1 MPPFPTEQWLQEY
14 RRYLNDSDAFAELG
28 EGWGEGFDGDVL
40 YVITD
45 LPTEETTLGELPA
58 EVLDGLPD
66 HVYETV
72 SDVAVADA
80 PETFAPIQSGIPE
93 DLADKLDQLESH
105 VVDGTVYAYVGLED
119 GRCTGVE
126 VVDGPEARETGFV
139 MRGPYE
145 VWRDIVDGR
154 PSSSAVL
161 SRDLTVSGNRL
172 RRLRYAPMFQLL
184 GEVASE
190 VGTTH
195 LFKGGDA
202 TATPL
207 LDIAMQGRM
216 VAERETH
223 RSIKRTLNLL

>member
-14 RRYLNDSDAFAELG
+14 RRRLNDSDAFAELG
-28 EGWGEGFDGDVL
+28 EGWGRGFDGDVL

-45 LPTEETTLGELPA
+45 LPTEETTLGELPEA
-58 EVLDGLPD
+58 TLSGLPD
-66 HVYETV
+66 HVRERV
-72 SDVAVADA
+72 ADVTVADA
-80 PETFAPIQSGIPE
+80 PETFEPIRSSIPD

-105 VVDGTVYAYVGLED
+105 VVDDTVYAYLGLED
-119 GRCTGVE
+119 GRCTEAE
-126 VVDGPEARETGFV
+126 VVDGPDARETGFV
-139 MRGPYE
+139 MRGTYE

-184 GEVASE
+184 GSVASE
-190 VGTTH
+190 VETTH
-195 LFKGGDA
+195 LFEGGDS

-207 LDIAMQGRM
+207 LDTAMRGRM

-223 RSIKRTLNLL
+223 RSVKRTLNLL